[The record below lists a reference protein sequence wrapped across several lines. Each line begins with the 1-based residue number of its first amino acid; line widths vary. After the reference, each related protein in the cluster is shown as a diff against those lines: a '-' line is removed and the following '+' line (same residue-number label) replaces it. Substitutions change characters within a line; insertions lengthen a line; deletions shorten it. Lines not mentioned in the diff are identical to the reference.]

1 VHLHKQSMLP
11 SCGSLLFAG
20 KLFSLLNT
28 TNVYRHDSC
37 YFFLVFLLIHKKD
50 IISSRQIT
58 KLLVVFYNI
67 FYIQNTTKIT
77 QCQSLKQVE
86 KIYYLCIGIFLL
98 RISIH
103 IFCVSHCCLLACH
116 ISIFF
121 FEIYLSI

>member
-1 VHLHKQSMLP
+1 MSVRANNAL
-11 SCGSLLFAG
+11 
-20 KLFSLLNT
+20 
-28 TNVYRHDSC
+28 
-37 YFFLVFLLIHKKD
+37 D

-103 IFCVSHCCLLACH
+103 ISVFNTTFINISAMSWQLVLLVKASCYFFLVFLVAFTNKTSCH
-116 ISIFF
+116 DIA
-121 FEIYLSI
+121 EILMKVVLKTDI